1 MPIKYTE
8 RLDSRGNYQATE
20 QIASIYRNYS
30 GPQSNFFETNSFT
43 FNSTME
49 DLNKFLDH
57 FKLDIN
63 IVNWEIPEDHRKYG
77 FFTNVKKLEDGT
89 IEITITDHS
98 NQMFD
103 ERCFQEH
110 FIKIIEREQNGKEKT
125 TL

>member
-8 RLDSRGNYQATE
+8 RLDSRGNYQTTE
-20 QIASIYRNYS
+20 QIACIYRNYS

-43 FNSTME
+43 FNSTIE

-63 IVNWEIPEDHRKYG
+63 NVNWEIPEDHKKYG
-77 FFTNVKKLEDGT
+77 FFINVEKLENGSF
-89 IEITITDHS
+89 EIYITDHS

-110 FIKIIEREQNGKEKT
+110 FIQVIEGGLK
-125 TL
+125 